1 MSWQINCCFFYQRQ
15 LSTVHLS
22 SVCQLQ
28 MYVLATCEPNAGN
41 QTSGKVKYTL
51 VWNCLVSAQAIFYI
65 RSTVFPLLVF
75 QVKVLWGTAA
85 TVYHHTSPDF
95 CVVVCSY
102 HWLESSKPQ
111 QREESSY
118 QWRAKPALAQWNTK
132 AHTHKHASTHTIRFA
147 HIAVLVVSCDVSPNH
162 TDLILILSGVVCS
175 SCVWGLLNAHFC
187 VNSH

>member
-1 MSWQINCCFFYQRQ
+1 MNSQLILLFVACRAWAITQFKHLGGQQILVVLRFPVVGSLHYQPSQVLPMHMSWQINCCFFYQRQ

-22 SVCQLQ
+22 SVWQLQ

-41 QTSGKVKYTL
+41 QTSGKVKYAL
-51 VWNCLVSAQAIFYI
+51 VWNCLVSAQAIYYI

-75 QVKVLWGTAA
+75 QVMVFWGTAA
-85 TVYHHTSPDF
+85 TVYHHRSPDF

-118 QWRAKPALAQWNTK
+118 QWRVMQ
-132 AHTHKHASTHTIRFA
+132 S
-147 HIAVLVVSCDVSPNH
+147 
-162 TDLILILSGVVCS
+162 
-175 SCVWGLLNAHFC
+175 
-187 VNSH
+187 